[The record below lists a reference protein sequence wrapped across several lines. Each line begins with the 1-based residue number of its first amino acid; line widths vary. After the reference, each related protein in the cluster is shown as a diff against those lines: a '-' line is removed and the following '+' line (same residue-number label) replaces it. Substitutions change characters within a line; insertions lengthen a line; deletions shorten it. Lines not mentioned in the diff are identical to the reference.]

1 MQIGKNFGWWH
12 WFRETRGS
20 GVLVLGAEEREGG
33 RVLSPCIYRGCEV
46 LNYRGVCSL
55 SCLNLRRARQ
65 QGQSREKKKVPPLP
79 SRSRYSL
86 VRGQHRPAYEPFNA
100 SATAK

>member
-1 MQIGKNFGWWH
+1 VCEWERILDGGTGSEKQG
-12 WFRETRGS
+12 GS

-33 RVLSPCIYRGCEV
+33 RVECLCIYRGCEF
-46 LNYRGVCSL
+46 RTTGVFAL

-65 QGQSREKKKVPPLP
+65 QGQREEKKKVPP
-79 SRSRYSL
+79 SESRYSL